1 MRYIVPI
8 LATLT
13 FLLSTIL
20 VRSESLTVSLV
31 VGVTEVVFSG
41 YTSPSSQI
49 VIKEDGSVVG
59 TTTSDS
65 SGLWTKTVSVAV
77 PTTHTYELYATDA
90 SSIASAT
97 ISYSLSVL
105 GGTTTSISNIV
116 MPPTI
121 LLSGTTLSGQSYP
134 GSSLTAT
141 SDLGDTLTITV
152 PGSGMWSTDLTTW
165 LTGGPHNISVVTT
178 VGSFISLSSTS
189 LTYTTPAP
197 SPSPTPTPS
206 STPTSSSTTTSASS
220 SPAATSSPFT
230 SPSSA
235 PTSTPIPYAIEI
247 YDQNQDGRLGLGEL
261 ISVIT
266 SWLKQ
271 HLPCDLNRDT
281 RCDLIDLSILLYYFE
296 R

>member
-97 ISYSLSVL
+97 ISYSLSVA

-116 MPPTI
+116 MPPTVI
-121 LLSGTTLSGQSYP
+121 LSGTTLSGQSYP

-141 SDLGDTLTITV
+141 SDLGDTLTLTV

-197 SPSPTPTPS
+197 SPSPTTTPNS
-206 STPTSSSTTTSASS
+206 SSSLSPTPTSSP
-220 SPAATSSPFT
+220 SP